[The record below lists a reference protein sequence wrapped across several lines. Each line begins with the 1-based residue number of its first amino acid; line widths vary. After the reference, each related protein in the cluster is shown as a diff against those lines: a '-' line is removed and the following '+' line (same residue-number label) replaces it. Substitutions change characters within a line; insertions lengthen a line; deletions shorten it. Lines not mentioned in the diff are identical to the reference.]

1 MKKPFGLYVHSP
13 FCPQRCPYCAFAVVT
28 GRDYMQ
34 DRYIEAVCAELE
46 MLGCD
51 GLLVAFDSVFFGG
64 GTPSRVQPALLG
76 DVLDSARLTFG
87 ITDDAEITVEANPGS
102 TDVTAY
108 HSLRALGFNRISI
121 GAQSFVDDSLRRLGR
136 IHTVADVR
144 RAFSGARDAGFDN
157 INLDLIFSVPGSA
170 DDSWQRSLEAV
181 IALEPEHVS
190 TYALTIEP
198 DTPFAGKVSAGQL
211 RPHSEDVSAEDYELA
226 MQLLTA
232 AGYEHYEVSNFCQP
246 GCRCRHNWACWTGGE
261 YLGVGLSAHSF
272 HNECRSW
279 NERDLTA
286 YMESVEAGCL
296 PRAGEEE
303 ITESVARQEHL
314 WLSLRTSEGFELLP
328 HQLSALTSDAR
339 TQAMMG
345 AGYVELERSQLR
357 LTSSGFAIAD
367 AVSVDVARVLGQA

>member
-1 MKKPFGLYVHSP
+1 MKEPFGLYVHSP

-28 GRDYMQ
+28 GRDHMQ
-34 DRYIEAVCAELE
+34 ERYIEAVCAELQ
-46 MLGCD
+46 MLGR
-51 GLLVAFDSVFFGG
+51 GPLAPFDSVFFGG
-64 GTPSRVQPALLG
+64 GTPSRVRPALLAE
-76 DVLDSARLTFG
+76 VLDTARRTFG
-87 ITDDAEITVEANPGS
+87 ITDDAEVTVEANPGS

-108 HSLRALGFNRISI
+108 HSLRGLGFNRISI

-136 IHTVADVR
+136 IHSIADVR
-144 RAFSGARDAGFDN
+144 RAFAGAREAGFDN
-157 INLDLIFSVPGSA
+157 INLDLIFSIPGSA
-170 DDSWQRSLEAV
+170 EDSWQRSLEAV

-198 DTPFAGKVSAGQL
+198 DTPFAGKVTAGQL
-211 RPHSEDVSAEDYELA
+211 CPHSEDASAEEYELA
-226 MQLLTA
+226 MRLLTD

-246 GCRCRHNWACWTGGE
+246 GRRCHHNWACWTGGE
-261 YLGVGLSAHSF
+261 YLGVGVSAHSF
-272 HNECRSW
+272 RGECRSW
-279 NERDLTA
+279 NARDLTV
-286 YMESVEAGCL
+286 YIESVEAGRL

-345 AGYVELERSQLR
+345 AGYVEVERSQLR

-367 AVSVDVARVLGQA
+367 AVSVDVARVLEQA